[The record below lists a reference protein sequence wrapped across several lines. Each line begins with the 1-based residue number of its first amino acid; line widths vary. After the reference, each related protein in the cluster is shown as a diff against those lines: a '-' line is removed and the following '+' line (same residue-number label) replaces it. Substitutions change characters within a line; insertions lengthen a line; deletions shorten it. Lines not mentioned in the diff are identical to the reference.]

1 MKQIA
6 APWGPDRWA
15 EEWERMIKEEEIEM
29 SNGELINADAQ
40 VPIILDETL
49 VGIADQA
56 EKRLDAINKIKR
68 VALKVTNPYDWT
80 NQQDRP
86 YLQVSG
92 AEKIARIFGISW
104 QIDEPVMEQSEDGH
118 FSYTYKGKFH
128 LAGASIEAIGTR
140 SSKDGF
146 FNRGGKIPPAEV
158 DKGDLKKAAYTNC
171 IGNGITRLLGIRN
184 MTWDDLQEFAGITK
198 ENVGKIEYRKAGRQQ
213 SDIKE
218 EDDQVA
224 VFIPSDIRKQTGK
237 NQKTGKDWTKYII
250 KSSGGAE
257 YVTFSESFAKLA
269 KEGKDAGRAIEI
281 TFKSGKFG
289 DDVSNVRFADDGPQE
304 REPGEDE

>member
-1 MKQIA
+1 MA
-6 APWGPDRWA
+6 
-15 EEWERMIKEEEIEM
+15 
-29 SNGELINADAQ
+29 NGELTNVDAQ
-40 VPIILDETL
+40 VPVILDETL
-49 VGIADQA
+49 VGIAEQA

-104 QIDEPVMEQSEDGH
+104 QIDEPVMEQAEDGH

-128 LAGASIEAIGTR
+128 LAGASIEAIGIR

-146 FNRGGKIPPAEV
+146 FNRGGKVPPAEI

-184 MTWDDLQEFAGITK
+184 MTWEDLKEFAGITK
-198 ENVGKIEYRKAGRQQ
+198 DNVGKIEYKKGGKQQ
-213 SDIKE
+213 SEIKE
-218 EDDQVA
+218 EGDQIATFVPA
-224 VFIPSDIRKQTGK
+224 DIRKQTGK

-250 KSSGGAE
+250 KSPADTE
-257 YVTFSESFAKLA
+257 YVTFSETFAKTA
-269 KEGKDAGRAIEI
+269 KEAKDAGRKIEV
-281 TFKSGKFG
+281 TFKAGQYG
-289 DDVSNVRFADDGPQE
+289 NDVSGVRFADEGPE
-304 REPGEDE
+304 GREPGSEG